1 MTKVTV
7 ADGSFD
13 APLWLPESGSGPG
26 LVLIQEIFG
35 LDDYLKS
42 VAADRS
48 DVVGVAEVTEVVVAV
63 EVDDPEAAF
72 ATQSQHRGERDR
84 AVAPEYDREA
94 AVRADLRQPSGQS
107 RRVAGD
113 AGGITDAAF
122 G

>member
-42 VAADRS
+42 VAADLAAL
-48 DVVGVAEVTEVVVAV
+48 GYIVAV
-63 EVDDPEAAF
+63 PELFWRISPGWSATHDEAGVSASMAVAGQLDPA
-72 ATQSQHRGERDR
+72 R
-84 AVAPEYDREA
+84 AVGDVLATLA
-94 AVRADLRQPSGQS
+94 TLR
-107 RRVAGD
+107 RCV
-113 AGGITDAAF
+113 
-122 G
+122 